1 MQQRDPTKRPTS
13 VSNLPEVV
21 AADASATSWSRA
33 RSRGRSLL
41 MLGPVVRWYAFPLPA
56 LGVSRLLRCSFQ
68 RGLRPRCRLIRRCC
82 RCREILHC
90 RFPRSICTNVTIL
103 PRASFKRIS
112 HPREMPNGNFDAPQ
126 VLRTVATGVD
136 RAYPFELQRPPTD
149 VEDKETVVDV
159 NYFYCVTSL
168 INQIFA

>member
-1 MQQRDPTKRPTS
+1 
-13 VSNLPEVV
+13 
-21 AADASATSWSRA
+21 
-33 RSRGRSLL
+33 
-41 MLGPVVRWYAFPLPA
+41 
-56 LGVSRLLRCSFQ
+56 
-68 RGLRPRCRLIRRCC
+68 
-82 RCREILHC
+82 
-90 RFPRSICTNVTIL
+90 
-103 PRASFKRIS
+103 
-112 HPREMPNGNFDAPQ
+112 MPNGNFDAPQ